1 MNFNLIFLFIL
12 TMILGGLVWHLKKE
26 NEKYNIAFIFFN
38 IFICVALISVVFVI
52 DLITTWIGSSW
63 LGILLAFLLPII
75 FALIC
80 LIFAFIAEK
89 NKLFGKK
96 KFKQWFKLNIK
107 KITLRITILS
117 IYFFIL
123 LSILFLIFFNVFGY
137 DSSIYSTSE
146 IANSLTLLGIITTL
160 LGMLPGLYENLN

>member
-1 MNFNLIFLFIL
+1 MNLNLIFLFIL

-26 NEKYNIAFIFFN
+26 TNKYDNAFIIFN
-38 IFICVALISVVFVI
+38 IIIFVALLSVVFVV
-52 DLITTWIGSSW
+52 DLITTWVGSSW

-80 LIFAFIAEK
+80 LGLAFSA
-89 NKLFGKK
+89 NKKELFGEK
-96 KFKQWFKLNIK
+96 KFQEWFKQNFK
-107 KITLRITILS
+107 QITLRITILS

-123 LSILFLIFFNVFGY
+123 LSFLFLIFFNISGY
-137 DSSIYSTSE
+137 DSSIYSASE

-160 LGMLPGLYENLN
+160 LGMLPGLYEKLN